1 MKLGTGKRKL
11 AMRKQKWVL
20 LILGLMGLALVNIGC
35 DALRFSPS
43 EVQKQNAYVHHRTVQ
58 AAAVRAQQEETTETL
73 QALTGR
79 ATQQSEAIIAYYGL
93 PAEIPPSDTVP
104 EILSESNQAL
114 AKTARVEAIQRP
126 DPWEVADHLLELGI
140 GIGGVVGGAFGV
152 RMMRKLQL
160 AREKSTALREIVSGN
175 ELFKRDNP
183 EFSDAFKQSQ
193 QGQSVSTKTLVTA
206 MKE

>member
-1 MKLGTGKRKL
+1 
-11 AMRKQKWVL
+11 
-20 LILGLMGLALVNIGC
+20 MGLIGLVLIVISAGC
-35 DALRFSPS
+35 DTLRFAPS

-58 AAAVRAQQEETTETL
+58 AAAVQAKQEETTETL
-73 QALTGR
+73 QGLTEQ
-79 ATQQSEAIIAYYGL
+79 ATQQSEAILAYYGL

-104 EILSESNQAL
+104 EILSEGNRTL
-114 AKTARVEAIQRP
+114 AQTARVEAIQRP

-152 RMMRKLQL
+152 RMVRKLQL
-160 AREKSTALREIVSGN
+160 AKEKSIALREIVKGN

-183 EFSDAFKQSQ
+183 EYTDAFKQSQ
-193 QGQSVSTKTLVTA
+193 QGQSVDTRTLVTA

>member
-1 MKLGTGKRKL
+1 MKKEKYIL
-11 AMRKQKWVL
+11 VV
-20 LILGLMGLALVNIGC
+20 LGLMGLILVNTGC
-35 DALRFSPS
+35 DALRFAPS
-43 EVQKQNAYVHHRTVQ
+43 EVQKQNTYVHHRTVQ
-58 AAAVRAQQEETTETL
+58 AAAVQAQQEETTETL
-73 QALTGR
+73 QSLMEQ

-114 AKTARVEAIQRP
+114 AQTARVEAIQRP

-152 RMMRKLQL
+152 RMVR
-160 AREKSTALREIVSGN
+160 
-175 ELFKRDNP
+175 
-183 EFSDAFKQSQ
+183 
-193 QGQSVSTKTLVTA
+193 TKTLVTA